1 MHQLS
6 LLIPM
11 SKKPFYL
18 RLAQAITLSIQ
29 QGQVI
34 AGEKL
39 PTARALAE
47 QLQVNRHTIMR
58 SYAELIAQGWVENV
72 ERSHYRVSRLLPII
86 SSVKLT
92 TEKSNV
98 DERAAKQVR
107 ASANIKTII
116 NEDAP
121 FVWSIQKEVHESNF
135 IKSTAGFTYNFAG
148 GKPDTDLF
156 PFDEYRSHVSDA
168 LKKPIPA
175 SLHYGENQGDRA
187 LIAQGLIY
195 LRRTRN
201 VRNKSLMITNG
212 SQEALFLVSQLLLK
226 AGDKVAVEPF
236 GYPPAWSAFQAAGAQ
251 LISIKQDSQGLVPV
265 HLKEMAAKHSLKCIY
280 LTPLHQ
286 YPTTVTLNATRRL
299 EIYEI
304 ARQYQLFIIED
315 DYDHEFHYKCQP
327 IAPMAATDPDNIVIY
342 LTSFSK
348 IMFPAARAGM
358 LAIPK
363 AILQPLVNYRT
374 TVNHKPAMLLQS
386 ALARWMAS
394 GGFERHIRR
403 CTKAYQERYQ
413 NAQLQLQAANAS
425 GAHLQCNI
433 PDGGM
438 ALWIKTTIDT
448 QQLAALLAKQG
459 IYIQHQAEFCFIAF
473 TAPHVD
479 DDNVDEPLLNHLLNN
494 ELGISNNPNIIQN
507 KPSRYFRLG
516 FAGQNIAMFN
526 AGFNEITDLVLTLQH
541 QQTIQPA

>member
-1 MHQLS
+1 MQQLS
-6 LLIPM
+6 LHIPI

-72 ERSHYRVSRLLPII
+72 ERSHYRVSRLLPIS
-86 SSVKLT
+86 SSVNLT
-92 TEKSNV
+92 SEKSNL
-98 DERAAKQVR
+98 DGRAADDL
-107 ASANIKTII
+107 KTII
-116 NEDAP
+116 SEDDP
-121 FVWSIQKEVHESNF
+121 FVWSIQKEVPESNF

-168 LKKPIPA
+168 LKKPSPT

-251 LISIKQDSQGLVPV
+251 LVCIEQDDQGLVPA
-265 HLKEMAAKHSLKCIY
+265 HLEEMAIQHCVKCIY

-286 YPTTVTLNATRRL
+286 YPTTVTLNAARRL
-299 EIYEI
+299 EIYRI

-374 TVNHKPAMLLQS
+374 TVNHKPAVLLQS
-386 ALARWMAS
+386 ALASWMAS

-403 CTKAYQERYQ
+403 CAKAYQQRYQ
-413 NAQLQLQAANAS
+413 NAQLQLQAANAL
-425 GAHLQCNI
+425 GANLQCNI

-438 ALWIKTTIDT
+438 ALWVKTTIDT
-448 QQLAALLAKQG
+448 QQLATLLAEQG
-459 IYIQHQAEFCFIAF
+459 IYIQHQAEFCLTAF
-473 TAPHVD
+473 TQS
-479 DDNVDEPLLNHLLNN
+479 
-494 ELGISNNPNIIQN
+494 SNAIKNPALTPAH
-507 KPSRYFRLG
+507 KTSGYFRLG
-516 FAGQNIAMFN
+516 YAGQSIALFN
-526 AGFNEITDLVLTLQH
+526 AGFNKIIDLVLTLQR
-541 QQTIQPA
+541 QQTLKIAINNSNLK